1 MNMFVAKCYR
11 NFLPTSFIIYISK
24 LGDEFWNLFILSFLL
39 SKDVHVHEFS
49 PKKEEKRMFMFNSMI
64 YVIAMDNSDIQNPSR
79 CRELQ
84 RITKASS
91 TR

>member
-49 PKKEEKRMFMFNSMI
+49 QKKRRKEDVHVQFN
-64 YVIAMDNSDIQNPSR
+64 DICNR
-79 CRELQ
+79 HG
-84 RITKASS
+84 
-91 TR
+91 